1 MERTG
6 MTRAELLASSA
17 FQREYLG
24 LWVIEEG
31 RAAAP
36 AWTESVALECTREWP
51 RPTHYHGYTGHD
63 WGGYTGDPHAALF
76 GYVDFKA
83 SKLIIEYEHEKRG
96 IDTPTLTQA
105 WKDVETEFFGE
116 RKWDGTLWGA
126 GYFEEHT
133 KQLPDFLKP
142 ALAAKGEQQ
151 PFLRVCDTDEQLQ
164 GDMMKLGYT
173 MLTTQKDSKHLMV
186 DNMNALLRQRK
197 IIINP
202 RCRRLLTQLGTGLWN
217 KTRSEWER
225 TLLDHCDLIDCLVY
239 ITRNVFWN
247 LDPFPPPPPDYWGN
261 VAEDP
266 GVELARAMT
275 GTRRRR

>member
-1 MERTG
+1 
-6 MTRAELLASSA
+6 
-17 FQREYLG
+17 
-24 LWVIEEG
+24 
-31 RAAAP
+31 
-36 AWTESVALECTREWP
+36 
-51 RPTHYHGYTGHD
+51 
-63 WGGYTGDPHAALF
+63 
-76 GYVDFKA
+76 
-83 SKLIIEYEHEKRG
+83 
-96 IDTPTLTQA
+96 
-105 WKDVETEFFGE
+105 VETEFFGE